1 MKWELQTENL
11 ETKTRARLGMITQ
24 TDRRKKHRAWS
35 TNTRPHA
42 SPVLQDFILCHVRPE
57 SAVQQCKS
65 DGRIVWFQVWDGLFT
80 FCICSMISRQLWAFL
95 ALLILR
101 QSILNSSLHIPS
113 FFSVFW
119 CLLPQGVIKK
129 NNQEI
134 YYVSGAPSEFSY
146 GITPDADVQAALSL
160 VLSFTSQYDI
170 YFPQSTFL
178 HNNLYYIFSC
188 HFPSAQTPSGMGA

>member
-1 MKWELQTENL
+1 MSIPGTSDFKAIYPKLFFTHPL
-11 ETKTRARLGMITQ
+11 VFL
-24 TDRRKKHRAWS
+24 S
-35 TNTRPHA
+35 LLVP
-42 SPVLQDFILCHVRPE
+42 SP
-57 SAVQQCKS
+57 
-65 DGRIVWFQVWDGLFT
+65 T
-80 FCICSMISRQLWAFL
+80 
-95 ALLILR
+95 
-101 QSILNSSLHIPS
+101 
-113 FFSVFW
+113 
-119 CLLPQGVIKK
+119 GVIKK

-170 YFPQSTFL
+170 YFPQSTLL